1 MVTKNILRTLFCDK
15 LSIKKEYY
23 EEILNVQ
30 EKAVGDGSLVRF
42 RNTDTFYLLEL
53 LSFIRKKIEESAT
66 NY

>member
-1 MVTKNILRTLFCDK
+1 MVTKNILRILFCDK
-15 LSIKKEYY
+15 FSIRKEHY

-30 EKAVGDGSLVRF
+30 EKAVGDGSFVRF

-53 LSFIRKKIEESAT
+53 LSFKKIKESAT